1 MIMDVFIA
9 EKKELRSSLTDMF
22 LHEPKWVLDV
32 LKSRFYR
39 LKFTDGQMQR
49 YNNYLGLEK
58 WLNNSKMESL
68 KEIALEEYKKQYGDM
83 GILCFHFR
91 KFCLLFMRYRKK
103 YPSTE
108 TQIFSTSLLSASNYC
123 GIALGN
129 VSRTIMAAAQ
139 MVWQIWNMFV
149 AGNDRRIVA
158 LQSLVVLLKPN
169 TAKENSVSCWIAQ
182 QH

>member
-22 LHEPKWVLDV
+22 LHESKWVLDV

-58 WLNNSKMESL
+58 WLNNSKNRVF
-68 KEIALEEYKKQYGDM
+68 EINGSWGIQETVRRHGDFM
-83 GILCFHFR
+83 FSFSEV
-91 KFCLLFMRYRKK
+91 LLTDKVVQGKK
-103 YPSTE
+103 YDSSE
-108 TQIFSTSLLSASNYC
+108 TQMFPTSLSSASNYC
-123 GIALGN
+123 GIAFGN
-129 VSRTIMAAAQ
+129 VSSTLMAAAQ

-149 AGNDRRIVA
+149 TGNDRRIVA
-158 LQSLVVLLKPN
+158 LQSLVVLLKLN
-169 TAKENSVSCWIAQ
+169 TAK
-182 QH
+182 